1 MQQVSPKD
9 VIELGEVGRKQS

>member
-9 VIELGEVGRKQS
+9 VIELGEVGREQS